1 VPAKLHKGSRFL
13 ADYTEI
19 VTGLCAVNPDAAER
33 FCDAVERALALLER
47 HPQIGAKAGFRHAPE
62 VRKWVIQP
70 FRNYLLFYVAQPDGV
85 VLIRLLHG
93 ARDLPPLVPPH

>member
-1 VPAKLHKGSRFL
+1 LFL
-13 ADYTEI
+13 ADYAEI
-19 VTGLCAVNPDAAER
+19 VTGLCEVNPDAAER

-47 HPQIGAKAGFRHAPE
+47 NPLLGSKAGFRHAPE

-70 FRNYLLFYVAQPDGV
+70 FHKYILFYLPTAEGV

-93 ARDLPPLVPPH
+93 ARDLPGLIPAA